1 VARIGPV
8 RDGKIVTVASGA
20 ADAAG
25 ALVIDAAGRTVM
37 PGFIDAHRHVMAGD
51 GARWL
56 GEEAGARMQEFL
68 DAGFTTVLSAGDS
81 EEAILE
87 LRTRVADGQIRGPRI
102 IAAARALLAR
112 AGGGGAGRGGVDPAR
127 TDASRG
133 PTRPA
138 TATAIPDGETR
149 ARVQEIA
156 ARGFDAV
163 KTVII
168 VTPRGPEQR
177 TLSIVVE
184 EAKKAGLPVITH
196 AVTVQDTIAAVEA
209 GTTVLV
215 HTPHIGQLSLEQ
227 ARMIAGSGI
236 PMMSTLGVFVPFF
249 DENNAPIFR
258 DALPFPWE
266 TLSSA
271 GQGPVNARLLF
282 EAGTTYGYGTDTRF
296 LPRETFAHELKALHL
311 VFSARDI
318 IPILTRNAAITVGRA
333 SEIGTLE
340 PGKVADLVIV
350 DGDPLANLSDLLN
363 VDTVVT
369 GGTIVVDKP

>member
-1 VARIGPV
+1 
-8 RDGKIVTVASGA
+8 
-20 ADAAG
+20 
-25 ALVIDAAGRTVM
+25 
-37 PGFIDAHRHVMAGD
+37 
-51 GARWL
+51 
-56 GEEAGARMQEFL
+56 
-68 DAGFTTVLSAGDS
+68 
-81 EEAILE
+81 
-87 LRTRVADGQIRGPRI
+87 
-102 IAAARALLAR
+102 
-112 AGGGGAGRGGVDPAR
+112 VDPAR